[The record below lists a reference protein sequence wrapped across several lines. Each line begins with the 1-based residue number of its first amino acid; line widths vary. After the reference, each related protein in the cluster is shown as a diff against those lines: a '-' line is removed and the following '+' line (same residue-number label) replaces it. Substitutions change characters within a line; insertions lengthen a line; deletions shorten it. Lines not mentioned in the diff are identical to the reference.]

1 MKIGASHKIDHMN
14 VKEELLSI
22 LLENEEGISGS
33 ELAERIG
40 CSRMAISKS
49 AAGLSDEGYRIS
61 VSRSDGYKLEKSD
74 VLSRSMLEH
83 VFHIPVY
90 YRPVT
95 SSTMTEAKDLINKGA
110 EVPFAIVAGRQEG
123 GRGRLGRSF
132 FSPEGGV
139 YMSIVISGSSIP
151 EPELLTTSSCL
162 ATVKAI
168 EALSGIRCSIK
179 WVNDIYVNRRKV
191 VGILTEGIVN
201 MEEGGLDK
209 AIVGIG
215 INLQGSSS
223 SIPSELEKKMM
234 YLYPEGDAPFTR
246 AELAS
251 RVADEILAIMGK
263 EFISEYK
270 SRCFML
276 GSEVT
281 VIKNGKERQAM
292 ALDVDERARLVVRY
306 PDGRIEALSS
316 GEVSLRI

>member
-1 MKIGASHKIDHMN
+1 MKSVASHKIGTMN

-49 AAGLSDEGYRIS
+49 AAGLADEGYRLS

-74 VLSRSMLEH
+74 VLSSQMLEH
-83 VFHIPVY
+83 IFNIPVY
-90 YRPVT
+90 YRPVV

-110 EVPFAIVAGRQEG
+110 DVPFAVVAGRQEG

-139 YMSIVISGSSIP
+139 YMSIVLGGSSIP
-151 EPELLTTSSCL
+151 DPELLTTASCL

-168 EALSGIRCSIK
+168 EALSGIGCSIK
-179 WVNDIYVNRRKV
+179 WVNDIYVHHRKA

-209 AIVGIG
+209 AIIGVG
-215 INLQGSSS
+215 INLQGGSDA
-223 SIPSELEKKMM
+223 IPSELKEKMI
-234 YLYPEGDAPFTR
+234 YLYPGGNVPFTR

-251 RVADEILAIMGK
+251 RVADEILAIQGK
-263 EFISEYK
+263 EFIEEYK
-270 SRCFML
+270 SRCFIL

-281 VIKNGKERQAM
+281 VIKNGKERQAI